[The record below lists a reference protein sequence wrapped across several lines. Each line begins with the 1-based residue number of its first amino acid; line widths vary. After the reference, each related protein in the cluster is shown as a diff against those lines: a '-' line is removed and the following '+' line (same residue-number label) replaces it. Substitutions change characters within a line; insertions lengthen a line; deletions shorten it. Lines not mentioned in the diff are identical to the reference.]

1 MRREFATQRV
11 AEEELRRAEERFH
24 HLVDAVTDYAIFLLD
39 AQGCVATWNAGAR
52 RTKGYTEGEVVGQ
65 HFSVFYP
72 AEDRA
77 AQKPER
83 ILDIVR
89 NHGRYEEEGFRV
101 RKDGTQ
107 FWASVTITALR
118 DETGTV
124 TGFAKV
130 TRDLTERK
138 RSEEELRRS
147 EEKFRLLVECVEDY
161 AIYMLDPGGNVTT
174 WNRGAG
180 RMTGYSAEEIMG
192 KNFAVFFPPEDVEAG
207 KASSELAT
215 ALRDGHTEDEGW
227 RVRKDGTHFWA
238 NATLTA
244 LRDGHGEHIGFA
256 KVTRDLTLRREAEER
271 GRQLAREHAARAAAE
286 LGERRVRESEERYR
300 ALSERLEIVFENVAD
315 CIIAEDRS
323 GRVVLANA
331 AAASMFGYESTQ
343 TLLAAA
349 PGEVYDG
356 IDLLDENG
364 VRVPAERRPNTAVL
378 AGQRTVSATLE
389 MRAKRSRVDRWVFV
403 RAGSVLGSDGEPELA
418 ISIWHDVSLERL
430 QERREKFLA
439 QATAALGMS
448 LDRRE
453 TLANLAHSL
462 VPGLADW
469 CSIHVVEGDEAR
481 CLAVAHAD
489 PHKGKLLESFYTN
502 FPEQRSDDGLRW
514 RVIRSGESEVFNDI
528 GEETLARIASELERN
543 AIAREVG
550 IRSILVAPIHHR
562 TRVVGAICFVNAESR
577 RTYDFSHAAL
587 AEELGRRAG
596 VALENVELYADAQR
610 ALRFAEHAS
619 RAKDEFLATVSH
631 ELRTPLSAILGWSQ
645 VLRDRVSDPN
655 LKKPLEV
662 INRNALAQ
670 VRIIDDILEVS
681 RIITGKFRI
690 EPKPTDLLG
699 ITRDAIEAVRPSANA
714 KQIEILF
721 HSTSEY
727 RLLLADPDRL
737 QQVVWNLLTNAV
749 KFTTAGGKIEVR
761 ERQLGSDVF
770 LSVTDTGAGIAP
782 DVLSHVFD
790 RFWQADS
797 STTRRVGGLGLGL
810 ALVRHIVEL
819 HGGTVEAAS
828 AGQGK
833 GATFTI
839 RLPIEA
845 VLQPKAEMDPPPLE
859 QQALIAG
866 MLTGLRILVVDDEED
881 ARDLIGTVLR
891 EAGAVVETSHSAA
904 DGLAA
909 FKRFRPDVLVS
920 DIGMA
925 GEDGFSFVRSVR
937 SLGATEGG
945 NVPALALT
953 AFARA
958 EDDAQALAAGFTK
971 HVGKPVAPDRLVAT
985 LREVA
990 RRYDTRRSEPLR

>member
-1 MRREFATQRV
+1 MRREFATPRV
-11 AEEELRRAEERFH
+11 AEEELRKAEERFH

-39 AQGCVATWNAGAR
+39 AEGRVATWNAGAR
-52 RTKGYTEGEVVGQ
+52 RAKGYTEDEIIGQ

-77 AQKPER
+77 AGKPER
-83 ILDIVR
+83 ILDTVR
-89 NHGRYEEEGFRV
+89 SEGHYDEEGWRV
-101 RKDGTQ
+101 RKDGSQ

-118 DETGTV
+118 DETGKV

-130 TRDLTERK
+130 TRDLTDRK
-138 RSEEELRRS
+138 RIEEALRSSEER
-147 EEKFRLLVECVEDY
+147 FRLLVDGVEDY
-161 AIYMLDPGGNVTT
+161 AIYMLDPEGNVTT
-174 WNRGAG
+174 WNKGAG
-180 RMTGYSAEEIMG
+180 RMTGYGAEEIVG
-192 KNFAVFFPPEDVEAG
+192 RSFARFFPPEDVEAG
-207 KASSELAT
+207 KPARELAT
-215 ALRDGHTEDEGW
+215 ALRDGRNEDEGW
-227 RVRKDGTHFWA
+227 RVRKDGSHFWA

-244 LRDGHGEHIGFA
+244 LRGSHGEHLGFA
-256 KVTRDLTLRREAEER
+256 KVTRDLTARREAEER
-271 GRQLAREHAARAAAE
+271 ERQLEREHAARAAAE
-286 LGERRVRESEERYR
+286 LGERKVRESEERYR

-315 CIIAEDRS
+315 CILAEDRE
-323 GRVVLANA
+323 GHIVFANS
-331 AAASMFGYESTQ
+331 AAASMFGYESMQ
-343 TLLAAA
+343 TLLDSQ
-349 PGEVYDG
+349 PGELYAG
-356 IDLLDENG
+356 IDLLDELG
-364 VRVPAERRPNTAVL
+364 ARVPADRRPSARVL
-378 AGQRTVSATLE
+378 AGQRTMSGTFE
-389 MRAKRSRVDRWVFV
+389 MRAKHGDLDRWVYV

-430 QERREKFLA
+430 QERQEKYLA
-439 QATAALGMS
+439 QATAALGTS

-453 TLANLAHSL
+453 TLANLAQSL

-481 CLAVAHAD
+481 CMAVAHTD
-489 PHKGKLLESFYTN
+489 PRKGKLLESFYTK
-502 FPEQRSDDGLRW
+502 FPEQRSERSLKW

-528 GEETLARIASELERN
+528 GEEVLSRITEEPERR

-550 IRSILVAPIHHR
+550 IRSLLVAPIHHR
-562 TRVVGAICFVNAESR
+562 TRVVGAICFVNAESNR
-577 RTYDFSHAAL
+577 VYDFSHAAL

-596 VALENVELYADAQR
+596 VALENAELYADAQR
-610 ALRFAEHAS
+610 AVRLAEHAS
-619 RAKDEFLATVSH
+619 RAQDEFLATVSH

-645 VLRDRVSDPN
+645 VLRDRVNDPT

-662 INRNALAQ
+662 IHRNALAQ

-690 EPKPTDLLG
+690 DPKPADLLA
-699 ITRDAIEAVRPSANA
+699 ITRDAVEAVRPSANA

-721 HSTSEY
+721 HSTTDY

-737 QQVVWNLLTNAV
+737 QQAIWNLLSNAV
-749 KFTTAGGKIEVR
+749 KFTSAGGKIEVR
-761 ERQLGSDVF
+761 ESQVGSNVV

-810 ALVRHIVEL
+810 ALVRHIIEL
-819 HGGTVEAAS
+819 HGGAVEAAS
-828 AGQGK
+828 EGPGK
-833 GATFTI
+833 GSTFTL
-839 RLPIEA
+839 RLPVEP
-845 VLQPKAEMDPPPLE
+845 VLQPKPDTEPPTMPE
-859 QQALIAG
+859 PQAAIAG

-904 DGLAA
+904 EGLAT
-909 FKRFRPDVLVS
+909 FRRFRPDVLVS

-925 GEDGFSFVRSVR
+925 GEDGFSLVRRVR
-937 SLGATEGG
+937 ALGASEGG

-971 HVGKPVAPDRLVAT
+971 HVGKPVKPDLLVAT

-990 RRYDTRRSEPLR
+990 RPHHA

>member
-1 MRREFATQRV
+1 MRREFAAPRV

-39 AQGCVATWNAGAR
+39 ADGRVATWNAGAR
-52 RTKGYTEGEVVGQ
+52 RAKGYTEEEIIGQ

-77 AQKPER
+77 AHKPER

-89 NHGRYEEEGFRV
+89 NEGHYEEEGFRV
-101 RKDGTQ
+101 RKDGSR
-107 FWASVTITALR
+107 FWANVNITALR
-118 DETGTV
+118 DESGNV

-130 TRDLTERK
+130 TRDLSERK
-138 RSEEELRRS
+138 RNEEALRRS
-147 EEKFRLLVECVEDY
+147 EEKFRLLVDGVEDY
-161 AIYMLDPGGNVTT
+161 AIHMLDPQGNVTT
-174 WNRGAG
+174 WNKGAA
-180 RMTGYSAEEIMG
+180 RTTGYSADEIVG
-192 KNFAVFFPPEDVEAG
+192 RSFTLFFPPEDVEAG
-207 KASSELAT
+207 KPARELAT
-215 ALRDGHTEDEGW
+215 ALREGRNEDEGW

-238 NATLTA
+238 NATLTV
-244 LRDGHGEHIGFA
+244 LRGESGEHLGFA

-271 GRQLAREHAARAAAE
+271 ERQLAREHAARAAAE

-315 CIIAEDRS
+315 CIIAEDRE
-323 GRVVLANA
+323 GRVVLANT

-343 TLLAAA
+343 ALLASA
-349 PGEVYDG
+349 PGTLFDG
-356 IDLLDENG
+356 VELVDEHG
-364 VRVPAERRPNTAVL
+364 SRVPPDRRPSTAVL
-378 AGQRTVSATLE
+378 AGQRTLTAMLE
-389 MRAKRSRVDRWVFV
+389 MRGPGGRQRWVFV
-403 RAGSVLGSDGEPELA
+403 RAGGVLGADGRPEMA
-418 ISIWHDVSLERL
+418 ISIWHDVTLERH
-430 QERREKFLA
+430 QERQEKYLA
-439 QATAALGMS
+439 EATAALGMS

-469 CSIHVVEGDEAR
+469 CSIHLAEGDDAR
-481 CLAVAHAD
+481 CMAVAHAD
-489 PHKGKLLESFYTN
+489 ERKGKLLENFYASH
-502 FPEQRSDDGLRW
+502 PEARAAGSLKW
-514 RVIRSGESEVFNDI
+514 RVIESGESEVFNDI
-528 GEETLARIASELERN
+528 GEEALARFAPGPARL
-543 AIAREVG
+543 AVAREAGVT
-550 IRSILVAPIHHR
+550 SLLVAPIHHR
-562 TRVVGAICFVNAESR
+562 TRVLGVICFVNSESKR
-577 RTYDFSHAAL
+577 HYDFAHAAL
-587 AEELGRRAG
+587 AEELGRRVG
-596 VALENVELYADAQR
+596 VALENAELYADAQR
-610 ALRFAEHAS
+610 AVRFAEQAS
-619 RAKDEFLATVSH
+619 HAKDEFLATVSH

-645 VLRDRVSDPN
+645 VLRDRVSDPG

-681 RIITGKFRI
+681 RIITGKFRLD
-690 EPKPTDLLG
+690 PKSTDVLA

-714 KQIEILF
+714 KQIEIQF
-721 HSTSEY
+721 HSTADY

-737 QQVVWNLLTNAV
+737 QQAVWNLLSNAV
-749 KFTTAGGKIEVR
+749 KFTSAGGKIEVR
-761 ERQLGSDVF
+761 ESQVGHDIVI
-770 LSVTDTGAGIAP
+770 SVADTGAGMGP
-782 DVLSHVFD
+782 DVLAHVFD

-828 AGQGK
+828 PGLGK

-839 RLPIEA
+839 RLPIQP
-845 VLQPKAEMDPPPLE
+845 VLRTKAESIPPTTAAPP
-859 QQALIAG
+859 APIG
-866 MLTGLRILVVDDEED
+866 GGLTGLRILVVDDEED

-891 EAGAVVETSHSAA
+891 EAGAVVETSHSATE
-904 DGLAA
+904 GLAA
-909 FKRFRPDVLVS
+909 FKRFRPDILVS

-925 GEDGFSFVRSVR
+925 GEDGFSLVRRVR
-937 SLGATEGG
+937 SLGASEGG

-971 HVGKPVAPDRLVAT
+971 HVGKPVAPDLLVAT
-985 LREVA
+985 LRELA
-990 RRYDTRRSEPLR
+990 RRRSV

>member
-1 MRREFATQRV
+1 MRRDFATQRV

-39 AQGCVATWNAGAR
+39 AEGRVATWNAGAR
-52 RTKGYTEGEVVGQ
+52 RAKGYTEEEIIGR

-77 AQKPER
+77 ACKPER

-89 NHGRYEEEGFRV
+89 KDGHFEEEGFRV
-101 RKDGTQ
+101 RKDGSA

-118 DETGTV
+118 NDAGEV

-130 TRDLTERK
+130 TRDLTEQK

-147 EEKFRLLVECVEDY
+147 EEKFRLLVDSVEDY
-161 AIYMLDPGGNVTT
+161 AIYMLDPEGNVTT
-174 WNRGAG
+174 WNKGAG
-180 RMTGYSAEEIMG
+180 RMKGYSTEEISG
-192 KNFAVFFPPEDVEAG
+192 RNFAIFFPKEDVEAG
-207 KASSELAT
+207 KPTRELAA
-215 ALRDGHTEDEGW
+215 ALRDGRTEDEGW

-244 LRDGHGEHIGFA
+244 LWDGRGEHIGFA
-256 KVTRDLTLRREAEER
+256 KVTRDLTTRREAEER
-271 GRQLAREHAARAAAE
+271 AQQLAREHAARAAAE
-286 LGERRVRESEERYR
+286 LGERRVRESEERSR

-315 CIIAEDRS
+315 CIIAEDRA
-323 GRVVLANA
+323 GRVVFANA
-331 AAASMFGYESTQ
+331 AAASMFGYESTRA
-343 TLLAAA
+343 LLDSA
-349 PGEVYDG
+349 PGALYDG
-356 IDLLDENG
+356 FDLLDEYG
-364 VRVPAERRPNTAVL
+364 SRVSRERRPHTAVL
-378 AGQRTVSATLE
+378 AGQRRVSAMLE
-389 MRAKRSRVDRWVFV
+389 MRAKHGRADRWVFV
-403 RAGSVLGSDGEPELA
+403 RAGSVLGADGEPELA
-418 ISIWHDVSLERL
+418 ISIWHDVSLERH
-430 QERREKFLA
+430 QERQEKYLA
-439 QATAALGMS
+439 QATAALGTS
-448 LDRRE
+448 LDKRE

-469 CSIHVVEGDEAR
+469 VSIHVVEGDEAR
-481 CLAVAHAD
+481 CLAVAHTD
-489 PHKGKLLESFYTN
+489 PHKGKLLENFYTK
-502 FPEQRSDDGLRW
+502 FPEHRSDDGLKW

-528 GEETLARIASELERN
+528 GEDMLARVASESERT
-543 AIAREVG
+543 AIARDIG

-562 TRVVGAICFVNAESR
+562 TRVVGAICFVNAESNR
-577 RTYDFSHAAL
+577 SYDFSHAAL

-596 VALENVELYADAQR
+596 VALENADLYADAQR
-610 ALRFAEHAS
+610 AVRFAEQAS

-645 VLRDRVSDPN
+645 VLRDRVNDQT

-662 INRNALAQ
+662 IHRNALAQ

-690 EPKPTDLLG
+690 DPKPTDLLA
-699 ITRDAIEAVRPSANA
+699 ITRDAIEAVRPSASA

-721 HSTSEY
+721 HSTTDY

-737 QQVVWNLLTNAV
+737 QQAVWNLLTNAV
-749 KFTTAGGKIEVR
+749 KFTSAGGKIEVR
-761 ERQLGSDVF
+761 ESHVGSDVL
-770 LSVTDTGAGIAP
+770 LSVADTGAGIAP
-782 DVLSHVFD
+782 EVLSHVFD

-819 HGGTVEAAS
+819 HGGVVEAAS

-833 GATFTI
+833 GATFTM

-845 VLQPKAEMDPPPLE
+845 VLQPRPDSDPPVAPE
-859 QQALIAG
+859 PQAPTAG

-881 ARDLIGTVLR
+881 ARELIGMILR
-891 EAGAVVETSHSAA
+891 DAGAVVETSHSAA

-925 GEDGFSFVRSVR
+925 GEDGFSFVRRVR
-937 SLGATEGG
+937 SLGAAEGG

-958 EDDAQALAAGFTK
+958 EDNAQALAAGFTK
-971 HVGKPVAPDRLVAT
+971 HVGKPVTPDRLIAT
-985 LREVA
+985 LCEVA
-990 RRYDTRRSEPLR
+990 RPRPA